1 MRVFENF
8 NFKTGI
14 SKVYN
19 IYMNKGKISSDTII
33 ADEIRCM
40 IFDESILTYG
50 SKLPSDDELCLKF
63 GCSKNTL
70 IQSLTTLKNE
80 NVLIQKS
87 DGWYVVD
94 KPRLRKYINRFESFS
109 TYLESFNF
117 SSSKQMV
124 NSTKLTV
131 DSNIANLTHFPLG
144 EEVYYFERLR
154 IIDNEPICIERDYI
168 SKTICPGLDKF
179 DIINNSLYSVLKKEY
194 NISVDRGIEQIKV
207 IEANEE
213 EAILL
218 NIECNTPLIKQYGYT
233 FSDEGDEIEYTECIM
248 RIERFEFLK

>member
-1 MRVFENF
+1 
-8 NFKTGI
+8 
-14 SKVYN
+14 
-19 IYMNKGKISSDTII
+19 
-33 ADEIRCM
+33 M
-40 IFDESILTYG
+40 I
-50 SKLPSDDELCLKF
+50 
-63 GCSKNTL
+63 
-70 IQSLTTLKNE
+70 
-80 NVLIQKS
+80 
-87 DGWYVVD
+87 
-94 KPRLRKYINRFESFS
+94 
-109 TYLESFNF
+109 
-117 SSSKQMV
+117 

-179 DIINNSLYSVLKKEY
+179 DIIHNSLYGVLKKEY

-207 IEANEE
+207 IEANED
-213 EAILL
+213 EAKLL

-233 FSDEGDEIEYTECIM
+233 LSDEGDEIEYTECIM